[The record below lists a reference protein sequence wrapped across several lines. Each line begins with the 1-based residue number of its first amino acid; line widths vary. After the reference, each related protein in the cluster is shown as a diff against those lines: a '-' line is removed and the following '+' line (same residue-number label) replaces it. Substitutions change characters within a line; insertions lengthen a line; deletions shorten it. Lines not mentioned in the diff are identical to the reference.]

1 MQALGACVRQP
12 ACRSQAHRAK
22 LRLAGQSA
30 PDSPWS
36 LDSPGQPGRGLQWIK
51 QFFDVAV
58 KGAWSQ
64 IGKALSKVTKA
75 LGLEPRRV
83 PGEKYDVQAYPLQAI
98 EEFKRQIETD
108 PDFLKKYRI
117 GET

>member
-22 LRLAGQSA
+22 PRLAGQSPPRTA
-30 PDSPWS
+30 PRTA
-36 LDSPGQPGRGLQWIK
+36 PGQPGRGLQGIK

-64 IGKALSKVTKA
+64 RGKALSKVTEA
-75 LGLEPRRV
+75 LGLEPRKV

-117 GET
+117 GEA